1 MKMFDG
7 AVDDDTLENVDEFVD
22 DVEDFFDFLKDL

>member
-7 AVDDDTLENVDEFVD
+7 AVDDDVIENVDDFVD